1 MSKHNTSFKVDKDSE
16 LMKFLMEKMP
26 ENSRNS
32 IKSLLTQRKIMVDDK
47 IVSQYN
53 APLKAGQLVTIN
65 KTKVAKHN
73 LNGVTILFE
82 DNDIL
87 VVEKEKG
94 ILSIATKNEREK
106 TAYNILKNYLKE
118 KNPKDKIFVVHRLDR
133 DTSGVMIFAK
143 SEKAQYILQTTWN
156 DSVKER
162 TYVALVEGNVKKDK
176 DTIISYLA
184 ENKAFITYST
194 DNEEEGKKAI
204 SHYKVLKRN
213 KNYSLLEVNIETGRK
228 NQIRVHMQDIGH
240 SVVGDKK
247 YGSTKNPINR
257 LGLHAHT
264 IVFTHPITKEV
275 LSFTSKIPEAFLS
288 IFN

>member
-143 SEKAQYILQTTWN
+143 SEKAQDILQTTWN

>member
-87 VVEKEKG
+87 VVEKERG
-94 ILSIATKNEREK
+94 ILSIATK
-106 TAYNILKNYLKE
+106 
-118 KNPKDKIFVVHRLDR
+118 
-133 DTSGVMIFAK
+133 
-143 SEKAQYILQTTWN
+143 
-156 DSVKER
+156 
-162 TYVALVEGNVKKDK
+162 
-176 DTIISYLA
+176 
-184 ENKAFITYST
+184 
-194 DNEEEGKKAI
+194 
-204 SHYKVLKRN
+204 
-213 KNYSLLEVNIETGRK
+213 
-228 NQIRVHMQDIGH
+228 
-240 SVVGDKK
+240 
-247 YGSTKNPINR
+247 
-257 LGLHAHT
+257 
-264 IVFTHPITKEV
+264 
-275 LSFTSKIPEAFLS
+275 
-288 IFN
+288 

>member
-87 VVEKEKG
+87 VVEKERG
-94 ILSIATKNEREK
+94 ILSIATKM
-106 TAYNILKNYLKE
+106 KE
-118 KNPKDKIFVVHRLDR
+118 KKLLIIF
-133 DTSGVMIFAK
+133 
-143 SEKAQYILQTTWN
+143 
-156 DSVKER
+156 
-162 TYVALVEGNVKKDK
+162 
-176 DTIISYLA
+176 
-184 ENKAFITYST
+184 
-194 DNEEEGKKAI
+194 
-204 SHYKVLKRN
+204 
-213 KNYSLLEVNIETGRK
+213 
-228 NQIRVHMQDIGH
+228 
-240 SVVGDKK
+240 
-247 YGSTKNPINR
+247 
-257 LGLHAHT
+257 
-264 IVFTHPITKEV
+264 
-275 LSFTSKIPEAFLS
+275 
-288 IFN
+288 